1 MARKK
6 SYKTKEAIGDIQ
18 EFTGENWFYS
28 DEVKEHFFHPKN
40 LLLDEPTKKDA
51 FNGVGLVG
59 APACG
64 DMMKVWLKIDPKT
77 ERIKECRWRT
87 FGCASAIASTSA
99 MSEMVSEDGG
109 MTLDAARRLKPGDI
123 MEYLGGLPLRKVHC
137 SVLGDKALRA
147 AINNYYYQTK
157 QFDKVE
163 KEGSRVIDRD
173 LGITES
179 DIEEAVARG
188 ARTLKEVQAM
198 LKVGVGKDKESK
210 EELAQLVAY
219 YAEQFEAR
227 GEENV

>member
-1 MARKK
+1 
-6 SYKTKEAIGDIQ
+6 
-18 EFTGENWFYS
+18 
-28 DEVKEHFFHPKN
+28 
-40 LLLDEPTKKDA
+40 
-51 FNGVGLVG
+51 
-59 APACG
+59 
-64 DMMKVWLKIDPKT
+64 
-77 ERIKECRWRT
+77 
-87 FGCASAIASTSA
+87 
-99 MSEMVSEDGG
+99 MSEMVTEDGG

>member
-1 MARKK
+1 MVKRQPQKQI
-6 SYKTKEAIGDIQ
+6 EPIGDIQ

-40 LLLDEPTKKDA
+40 LLLDEPTKA
-51 FNGVGLVG
+51 SGFNAVGMVG

-64 DMMKVWLKIDPKT
+64 DMMKVWLKIDPGT
-77 ERIKECRWRT
+77 ERVKVCKWRT

-99 MSEMVSEDGG
+99 MSEMVTAKGG
-109 MTLDAARRLKPGDI
+109 MTLKRARGLKPGDI

-147 AINNYYYQTK
+147 AINNYYYRAQ

-163 KEGSRVIDRD
+163 KEGSRIIDRD

-179 DIEEAVARG
+179 DIEETVARG
-188 ARTLKEVQAM
+188 ARSLREVQAE
-198 LKVGVGKDKESK
+198 LKVGVGKDRESQ
-210 EELAQLVAY
+210 EELAQLVNY
-219 YAEQFEAR
+219 YIEQYE
-227 GEENV
+227 VK